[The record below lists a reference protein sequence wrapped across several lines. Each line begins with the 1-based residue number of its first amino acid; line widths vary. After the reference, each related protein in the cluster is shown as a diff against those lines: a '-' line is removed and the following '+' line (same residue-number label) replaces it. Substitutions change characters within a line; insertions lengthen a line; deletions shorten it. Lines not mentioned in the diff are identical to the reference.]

1 MGVKCIIIDDE
12 PVAVRVLKH
21 HLLLFPEFEIVDTF
35 SNAPLALAFLRT
47 HKVDLIFLDIEMPLM
62 NGIEFLGSLTCRP
75 SVIFTTAYR
84 EYGVEAYDFDVVYYL
99 LKPISVERLG
109 RALSRFH
116 EIKGSRVVQ
125 NADHIQDVVTY
136 LNIKSNK
143 ETLRLATDNIFY
155 FQSCGDYVKCFH
167 SNGRTIIRDRISNFE
182 KSLPGNQFVRI
193 HRQYIVSMKWIVSIR
208 GNLLR
213 LNDID
218 LPIGRQ
224 YRSEV
229 KLLIG

>member
-1 MGVKCIIIDDE
+1 MAIRCIVIDDE

-21 HLLLFPEFEIVDTF
+21 HLQLFPEFEVVDTF

-62 NGIEFLGSLTCRP
+62 NGIEFLGSLTSKP

-84 EYGVEAYDFDVVYYL
+84 EYGVEAFDFDVVYYL
-99 LKPISVERLG
+99 LKPISVDRLG
-109 RALSRFH
+109 RAISRFH
-116 EIKGSRVVQ
+116 ELRENRVIQNPVQ
-125 NADHIQDVVTY
+125 SQEVVNY

-143 ETLRLATDNIFY
+143 ETLRIAIDNIFY
-155 FQSCGDYVKCFH
+155 FQSCGDYVMCFN
-167 SNGRTIIRDRISNFE
+167 SQGRTIIRERISNLE
-182 KSLPGNQFVRI
+182 KTLPSNNFVRI
-193 HRQYIVSMKWIVSIR
+193 HRQYIVSMKWILSIR
-208 GNLLR
+208 GNMVR
-213 LNDID
+213 LKDVE

-224 YRSEV
+224 YRSAI